1 MRDQFRTYCKE
12 KLLPR
17 IIEANRN
24 EFFDQKI
31 MKELGNMGVIGC
43 TLKGYGAAGVSNV
56 TYGLLAKEIE
66 EVDSGYRSAFSV
78 QSSLVAGAIY
88 SYGSEEQ
95 KLKFLPKLSTC
106 QKIILSIK
114 FFMND
119 KNMKSCYI
127 IAVSYFLM
135 LYT

>member
-1 MRDQFRTYCKE
+1 MIRDQFRAYCKE

-24 EFFDQKI
+24 EFFDQDI
-31 MKELGNMGVIGC
+31 MKEFGDMGVIGC

-56 TYGLLAKEIE
+56 AYGLLAKEVEQI
-66 EVDSGYRSAFSV
+66 DSGYRSAFSV

-95 KLKFLPKLSTC
+95 KQKYLPKLST
-106 QKIILSIK
+106 
-114 FFMND
+114 
-119 KNMKSCYI
+119 
-127 IAVSYFLM
+127 
-135 LYT
+135 